1 MTWRTVLASAC
12 VVAAGVAAAH
22 TATDG
27 FQAYTLES
35 ARRLEALRSPAPVP
49 RLALELDDGRTQGL
63 DAIAAR
69 VLLVDFVYTRCDS
82 YCSVLG
88 AVFTRLQERLAP
100 EIASGAVRLVSISF
114 DPQHDDPAALAAY
127 RARHR
132 GDPDAWL
139 LARPRRSAQTR
150 TWLDAFGVVVIPDE
164 LGGYAHNAA
173 VHVVGPDRRLVA
185 IHDPDALDAIVR
197 DVHAVLAAGHERV
210 LR

>member
-1 MTWRTVLASAC
+1 THGSASRRQAPSLRPSSSSPRWSSARACSRACRGRRCSGHRPNARGIPMTWRTVLASAC

-100 EIASGAVRLVSISF
+100 EIASGAV
-114 DPQHDDPAALAAY
+114 
-127 RARHR
+127 
-132 GDPDAWL
+132 
-139 LARPRRSAQTR
+139 
-150 TWLDAFGVVVIPDE
+150 
-164 LGGYAHNAA
+164 
-173 VHVVGPDRRLVA
+173 
-185 IHDPDALDAIVR
+185 
-197 DVHAVLAAGHERV
+197 
-210 LR
+210 